1 MKLRDRLRYN
11 ISISMM
17 DYEILKMKSHSIKCN
32 RSKTLKMSQRLS
44 SSYFNMLKRLQNGIQ
59 SAGDPKLS
67 NMQGSWDFLKE
78 IADGEC
84 LLIRMRWKLN
94 AEKIPRPIQTSIKQ
108 ELAVC
113 KGRTCNERWK
123 FLAMYFWR
131 PENSLSSL
139 MHRLQWCN
147 WWIRSEWDV
156 GQRARCM

>member
-32 RSKTLKMSQRLS
+32 RSKTLKMRQRLS

-84 LLIRMRWKLN
+84 LLIRMR
-94 AEKIPRPIQTSIKQ
+94 
-108 ELAVC
+108 
-113 KGRTCNERWK
+113 
-123 FLAMYFWR
+123 
-131 PENSLSSL
+131 
-139 MHRLQWCN
+139 
-147 WWIRSEWDV
+147 
-156 GQRARCM
+156 